1 VAANRRVADVL
12 REAREANGQSLRGAA
27 RELGIDASYL
37 SRVES
42 GERSL
47 SAGLRARAESLYGID
62 GDALALSAGQV
73 PDDVLEILQRHPDL
87 GFSGSSVREALEARS
102 LSPTVRPEQLSPE
115 DFLWLSGTL
124 TLPA

>member
-1 VAANRRVADVL
+1 MTAKRRVSDIL
-12 REAREANGQSLRGAA
+12 RKAREAKGQSLRGAA

-47 SAGLRARAESLYGID
+47 SAGLRERAESLYEID

-73 PDDVLEILQRHPDL
+73 PDDVLDILQRHPEL
-87 GFSGSSVREALEARS
+87 LNEIRTKHGQPR
-102 LSPTVRPEQLSPE
+102 
-115 DFLWLSGTL
+115 
-124 TLPA
+124 